1 MFDAVWDRGGLG
13 SVAVNDR
20 QRYVDLILSILEP
33 KGAVLMHTF
42 EYNQEERLAVPFS
55 ISGQTLQ
62 KHWGHACSLQLMETI
77 DELKRNPYIG
87 ERYGFSRY
95 NILAHIIQKN

>member
-1 MFDAVWDRGGLG
+1 MTMIFAH
-13 SVAVNDR
+13 A
-20 QRYVDLILSILEP
+20 
-33 KGAVLMHTF
+33 
-42 EYNQEERLAVPFS
+42 
-55 ISGQTLQ
+55 
-62 KHWGHACSLQLMETI
+62 GHACSLQLMETI